1 MRLSPRILPLVL
13 QPPKT
18 CERSIASQ
26 SLRSG
31 LFATPAAL
39 ASLVRGWKRDKRS
52 LCTRSSQPYYNAYN
66 HVQIGLRRDFQLTV
80 ARSTEHPT
88 PKTEPREKAGS
99 KDPFILPPSPITHNS
114 KMARLAQTRPLA
126 CLHHQVTSKRLR
138 FSAPNMVTKGY
149 RGSHDMLP
157 N

>member
-26 SLRSG
+26 SLRSW

-39 ASLVRGWKRDKRS
+39 ASLVRGMEERQV
-52 LCTRSSQPYYNAYN
+52 LALYAQLTTIYNAYN
-66 HVQIGLRRDFQLTV
+66 HVQIELRRDFQLTA

-99 KDPFILPPSPITHNS
+99 KDPFILPTSPITHNS